1 MTRNERLEQNG
12 DFNKGDKME
21 SFSEA
26 FDTLK
31 QLLNELIEAAKK
43 LRDTSRQVFSEEELS
58 PLQARQEQLLEQ
70 VAQIDKLIKTHY
82 PSKMS
87 ESQYQ
92 EIHGFLQEFQG
103 LNKEFIENMHQSHG
117 LIQFEF
123 MQLDPSETEENE
135 DLPFPLDKSVL
146 LSNPSKTVQ
155 INKKKEK

>member
-1 MTRNERLEQNG
+1 MTRNERLEQNE

-31 QLLNELIEAAKK
+31 QLLNELVEAAKK
-43 LRDTSRQVFSEEELS
+43 LRDASQQVISEEELS
-58 PLQARQEQLLEQ
+58 PLQTRQEQLLGQ
-70 VAQIDKLIKTHY
+70 VAQIDQLIKAHY

-87 ESQYQ
+87 ESQHQ
-92 EIHGFLQEFQG
+92 EIHQFLQEFQV

-123 MQLDPSETEENE
+123 MQLDPSEIEENE
-135 DLPFPLDKSVL
+135 DLPFPLDKTL
-146 LSNPSKTVQ
+146 FLQEPSKKTHTS
-155 INKKKEK
+155 KKKEK